1 MQEKCFKIIE
11 TMKEDEILE
20 YLKKKFDE
28 NNIKYRIELQE
39 IWEGN
44 IIPNYIGKFV
54 VYVEEQF
61 KGKAEKLL
69 NQYYANN
76 KIIIEES
83 NEEDDETEK
92 ESKKIN
98 KKQKMAMRIYLG
110 IVICM
115 VLSII
120 IAATFA

>member
-1 MQEKCFKIIE
+1 MQEKWIKIIE
-11 TMKEDEILE
+11 TMNEDEILE
-20 YLKKKFDE
+20 YLKKNFDE
-28 NNIKYRIELQE
+28 KNIKYKIELE
-39 IWEGN
+39 EKWEGN
-44 IIPNYIGKFV
+44 IMPNYIGKFV

-69 NQYYANN
+69 NQYYAKN

-92 ESKKIN
+92 ESKKID
-98 KKQKMAMRIYLG
+98 KKQKIAMRIYLA
-110 IVICM
+110 IVMCM
-115 VLSII
+115 VLSFI